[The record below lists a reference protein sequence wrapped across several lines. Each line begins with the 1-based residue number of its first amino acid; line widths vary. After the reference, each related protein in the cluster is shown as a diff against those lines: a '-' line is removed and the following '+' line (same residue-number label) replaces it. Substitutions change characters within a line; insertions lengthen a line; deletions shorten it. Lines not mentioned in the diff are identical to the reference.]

1 MSKEPGFFGLC
12 WNLVRTTWRFTFSGG
27 DVHVK
32 AAKGD
37 VDALRSLIAAQPD
50 RVHLVDKM
58 DFGTPLHW
66 AAVYGQTASV
76 EFLLEHGAKIDAL
89 DDAGRSPIFWAV
101 AGGEAEVLNQ
111 LLVAGANANLRDEDS
126 VTPLAVAEEAK
137 NQEIIDILRAHGAR
151 E

>member
-1 MSKEPGFFGLC
+1 MSKEPGFFGVC
-12 WNLVRTTWRFTFSGG
+12 WNVIRTACRFTFSSG

-37 VDALRSLIAAQPD
+37 VDALRSLIAERPE
-50 RVHLVDKM
+50 RVDLVDKM

-76 EFLLEHGAKIDAL
+76 EFLLEHGAKLEAV
-89 DDAGRSPIFWAV
+89 DDIGRTPLFWAI
-101 AGGEAEVLNQ
+101 AGGEAEVLGQ
-111 LLVAGANANLRDEDS
+111 LLVAGANANLKDAEGI
-126 VTPLAVAEEAK
+126 TPIAVAEEGK